1 MGLNVLVRS
10 ETEDWLQEAALRE
23 GLSKETIA
31 ARLLEQQWVTARRPP
46 DENLSESELLE
57 RINVDTGFSSHFWK
71 RFKELK
77 AHLDAETLTEDE
89 RQEMIRL
96 NAQIEGSNA
105 ERIAYL
111 AQLARRRGVTLP
123 EIMQSLG
130 VGPIQVP

>member
-31 ARLLEQQWVTARRPP
+31 ARLLEQQWATAWRPSG
-46 DENLSESELLE
+46 ENVSESELLE
-57 RINVDTGFSSHFWK
+57 RINADTGFSSHFWK

-77 AHLDAETLTEDE
+77 ARLDAETLTEDE